1 MKLEDV
7 LNDALQAEFCEE
19 QGYAGLIQNG
29 NQINALSYELA
40 ISESGD
46 YYHKLVTKDVFTL
59 DELEEWKNVKEEMY
73 YNI

>member
-29 NQINALSYELA
+29 NQVNALSYEVA
-40 ISESGD
+40 VSESGD
-46 YYHKLVTKDVFTL
+46 YYHKLVVKDVFTL
-59 DELEEWKNVKEEMY
+59 GELEEWKNLKEEMY
-73 YNI
+73 RQI

>member
-1 MKLEDV
+1 MKLENV

-19 QGYAGLIQNG
+19 QGYAGLIQQG

-40 ISESGD
+40 VSKNGE

-59 DELEEWKNVKEEMY
+59 DELEEWKNVKEQML
-73 YNI
+73 NI

>member
-1 MKLEDV
+1 MKLENV

-19 QGYAGLIQNG
+19 QGYAGLIQQG
-29 NQINALSYELA
+29 NQIKALSYELA
-40 ISESGD
+40 ISKSGD

-59 DELEEWKNVKEEMY
+59 DELEEWKNLKEEMY